1 MNGSHL
7 RLHVMVCQGVFPKLT
22 YKVCQNILNV
32 SFKAC
37 QKRRITEQIMTE
49 SVKAIAK
56 GNVSNFPTRGLPLP
70 ISAIPWLSHG
80 SWSLDRF
87 QWFWPAGSQ
96 FARLLERKQW
106 QSNPAVIL
114 RSVTALLNQTNCQ
127 LWSNYPETIEIGLGL
142 DDIIKKWLR
151 GKLRTGPSWWQAV
164 GDPWI
169 EMWKPGLWFGWG
181 AASQILQLTS

>member
-1 MNGSHL
+1 ML
-7 RLHVMVCQGVFPKLT
+7 WQGYFKM
-22 YKVCQNILNV
+22 VCQNILKV
-32 SFKAC
+32 SFKTC

-49 SVKAIAK
+49 FVKAIAK
-56 GNVSNFPTRGLPLP
+56 GNVSNFPTLGHPLAVALPEAP
-70 ISAIPWLSHG
+70 NFTNFRHPMALS
-80 SWSLDRF
+80 WVLDRF